1 MLGMAKITPHPE
13 DLFAPGK
20 RHLVLIAHH
29 DDELPY
35 AGLITR
41 MGPNVRV
48 VFLTNSDGL
57 AHEDNMDGDAYAKLR
72 WHESVDALAHLDI
85 PEEKIVS
92 FWHSEYELYDLFAR
106 MGAGETGGEVPR
118 RFFDMADEVEADA
131 RAFEPDVVW
140 TLAYQGGHPE
150 HDLMHLYATRFVR
163 RLEAE
168 RGVEV
173 PFYELPAYELILVP
187 LRFKPWRRAPFH
199 EVWLTPEQEAAKARM
214 LECYPTQRRI
224 IKEFR
229 TVIGIYGKLSW
240 LRLKPFRFEDYGRRE
255 VFAPV
260 PRARDYSRST
270 HISPRLD
277 YMFDDYKGRPILF
290 HKAIGPI
297 AAALGMARG

>member
-1 MLGMAKITPHPE
+1 MGKVVPYPE
-13 DLFAPGK
+13 DLFTPGRK
-20 RHLVLIAHH
+20 HLVLIAHH

-35 AGLITR
+35 AGLISR
-41 MGPNVRV
+41 MGSEVRI

-57 AHEDNMDGDAYAKLR
+57 AHEDDMPGDAYAKLR
-72 WHESVDALAHLDI
+72 WQESLDALAHLDV
-85 PEEKIVS
+85 PEERIVS
-92 FWHSEYELYDLFAR
+92 LWHSEYELYDLFAR
-106 MGAGETGGEVPR
+106 MGAGETAGQVPQ
-118 RFFDMADEVEADA
+118 RFFDMADQVEADA

-150 HDLMHLYATRFVR
+150 HDLMHLYATRLVR

-173 PFYELPAYELILVP
+173 SFYELPAYELIVVP
-187 LRFKPWRRAPFH
+187 LRFRPWRRLPHH
-199 EVWLTPEQEAAKARM
+199 EIWLTPAQEAAKARM
-214 LECYPTQRRI
+214 LGCYPTQARI
-224 IKEFR
+224 IQEFR

-260 PRARDYSRST
+260 PRDRDYGRST
-270 HISPRLD
+270 HLSPRLD

-290 HKAIGPI
+290 HKSI
-297 AAALGMARG
+297 AHIARALGLAHG